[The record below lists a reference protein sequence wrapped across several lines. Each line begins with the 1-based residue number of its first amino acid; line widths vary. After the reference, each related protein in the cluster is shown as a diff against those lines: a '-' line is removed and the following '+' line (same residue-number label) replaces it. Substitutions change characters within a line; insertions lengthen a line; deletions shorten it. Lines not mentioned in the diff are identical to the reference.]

1 MGFSG
6 FSSFW
11 HFVCFCVLGT
21 KLRTGVFFPI
31 LAWIGL
37 RKHARIRYNHIN
49 KNKKF
54 RPPPF
59 DLKNDNWIFAR
70 NFGVNLHFRQVR
82 IMTFSLKNIEKCF
95 GLTDSMKKHIS
106 KICITF
112 CRGWREQPKP
122 WKRMD
127 GSRTS
132 SNCWLKPFRLSMA
145 GKGKGVHLVIL
156 ICVHVSKLNKFKNWH
171 CGFFHL

>member
-1 MGFSG
+1 MRYLWSLLLCLLWT
-6 FSSFW
+6 FSSYE
-11 HFVCFCVLGT
+11 VKS
-21 KLRTGVFFPI
+21 KLRFWDSRDSRVSDILFVFVFWVQNWERACFS
-31 LAWIGL
+31 LF
-37 RKHARIRYNHIN
+37 Y
-49 KNKKF
+49 
-54 RPPPF
+54 
-59 DLKNDNWIFAR
+59 LKNDNWIFAR

-82 IMTFSLKNIEKCF
+82 IMTFSRKNIEKCF
-95 GLTDSMKKHIS
+95 GLTDFMKKHIS